1 MRGRRH
7 SILPLPYLLALLV
20 TKTISIE
27 PHLPYLIPNNLVLQV
42 GIWDRK
48 EGMNEGR
55 KDQHYRASC
64 RDELNLAS
72 QIQLINLNII
82 ATRGYAY
89 LAFTYVHAPVLL
101 ITLYL
106 TALPYL
112 V

>member
-1 MRGRRH
+1 MQAQH
-7 SILPLPYLLALLV
+7 STLTLPTRITCYQQPLV
-20 TKTISIE
+20 T
-27 PHLPYLIPNNLVLQV
+27 HLPYLIPNNLVLQV

-72 QIQLINLNII
+72 QIRFINLNII

-101 ITLYL
+101 IRLYL